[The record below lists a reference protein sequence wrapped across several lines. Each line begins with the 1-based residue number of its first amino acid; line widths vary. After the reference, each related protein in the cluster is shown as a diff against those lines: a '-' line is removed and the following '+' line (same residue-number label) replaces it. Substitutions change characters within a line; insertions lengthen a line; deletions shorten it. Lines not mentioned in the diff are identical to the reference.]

1 MERTL
6 PWPTNAMPLFCV
18 ARANSTLA
26 VHHVCGPAG
35 NAGNECADCAA
46 SMGLRG
52 FVSHDNI
59 PSPGPDSRLLLHPL
73 SSVPHCLSRVAE
85 VPHGLVVEMELEL
98 PSILSS
104 VLYYAL

>member
-1 MERTL
+1 
-6 PWPTNAMPLFCV
+6 MPLFCV
-18 ARANSTLA
+18 PRANSTLA

-35 NAGNECADCAA
+35 NAGNECEDCAA
-46 SMGLRG
+46 SLGLRG

-59 PSPGPDSRLLLHPL
+59 PSLGPDSRLLLHPL
-73 SSVPHCLSRVAE
+73 LSVPHCLSRFAE
-85 VPHGLVVEMELEL
+85 VPHGLIVEMQLGL